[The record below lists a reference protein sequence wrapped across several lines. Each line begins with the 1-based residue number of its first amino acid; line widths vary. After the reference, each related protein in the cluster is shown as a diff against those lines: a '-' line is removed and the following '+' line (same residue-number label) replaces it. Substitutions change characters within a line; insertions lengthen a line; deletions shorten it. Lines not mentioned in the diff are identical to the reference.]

1 MRWFHRFQPQQGAPS
16 GALGPLEAAVM
27 EAVWSRGAA
36 TLSEIH
42 SDLGGRERLAFNT
55 VATAA
60 ERLFR
65 KGLLAKERDGRA
77 HRWSPR
83 ISRHEFASEVSRQVS
98 HGLVAEF
105 GSVAVAEFVDALE
118 TLKPDELALLES
130 LTRKAR
136 RRLRAGPRG
145 EPGEP

>member
-1 MRWFHRFQPQQGAPS
+1 MRWFHRFQPQEGAPS

-27 EAVWSRGAA
+27 EAVWSRGGA
-36 TLSEIH
+36 TLGEIH

-65 KGLLAKERDGRA
+65 KGLLEKERAGRA
-77 HRWSPR
+77 HRWSAR
-83 ISRHEFASEVSRQVS
+83 VSRHEFAAEVSRQVS
-98 HGLVAEF
+98 RGLVTEF
-105 GSVAVAEFVDALE
+105 GTVAVAEFVDALD

-130 LTRKAR
+130 LARKAR
-136 RRLRAGPRG
+136 RRHGAGLRG
-145 EPGEP
+145 EPDER

>member
-27 EAVWSRGAA
+27 EAVWSRGPV

-42 SDLGGRERLAFNT
+42 SELGGLERLAFNT

-65 KGLLAKERDGRA
+65 KGLLEKQRAGRA
-77 HRWSPR
+77 HRWSAG
-83 ISRHEFASEVSRQVS
+83 ISRHEFATEVSRQVS
-98 HGLVAEF
+98 EGLVTEF

-130 LTRKAR
+130 LARKAR
-136 RRLRAGPRG
+136 RRQGTVRRG
-145 EPGEP
+145 APGER